1 MYYYIE
7 NKKREERFTMKKTL
21 ILVIGLICAIV
32 LGACS
37 KTDNSES
44 VMTDAIEQTQISSM
58 PSEPEVAVT
67 AANIHIETTT
77 EAATAASVLSGKVI
91 CVDAGHG
98 ITSDTSQE
106 RVSPNSYETKPKYA
120 TGTAGSKMTEEQLT
134 LAVSL
139 KLQQEL
145 EKKGATVVMSRT
157 QHDING
163 IDLGN
168 IRRAEIANEANA
180 QATIRIHAD
189 GLENPAAHGLTV
201 LVPAGSQL
209 ATQAIVEPSL
219 RLGEAIGTACT
230 NATGAYYRGC
240 VERTD
245 LTGFNWST
253 VPVIFLE
260 MGFMTNPEEDALL
273 STDDYQNKMV
283 AGIVSGLETY
293 FAS

>member
-1 MYYYIE
+1 
-7 NKKREERFTMKKTL
+7 MKKL
-21 ILVIGLICAIV
+21 FLSAVSVILSAALVFLLAACGSGENADTTVKNDVIEETSI
-32 LGACS
+32 S
-37 KTDNSES
+37 K
-44 VMTDAIEQTQISSM
+44 M
-58 PSEPEVAVT
+58 PLEPKTAVT

-77 EAATAASVLSGKVI
+77 ETTTAAPSILSGKVI

-106 RVSPNSYETKPKYA
+106 RVSPNNYEMKPKYA
-120 TGTAGSKMTEEQLT
+120 TGTAGSTLTEEQLT

-139 KLQQEL
+139 KLQAEL
-145 EKKGATVVMSRT
+145 EKRGATVVMSRT
-157 QHDING
+157 THDING

-168 IRRAEIANEANA
+168 IRRAEIANQANA
-180 QATIRIHAD
+180 AATIRIHAD
-189 GLENPAAHGLTV
+189 GLENPSAHGLTV

-209 ATQAIVEPSL
+209 ATQDIVAPSR
-219 RLGEAIGTACT
+219 RLGESIGTACV

-260 MGFMTNPEEDALL
+260 MGFMTNPQEDALL
-273 STDDYQNKMV
+273 SSDDYQNKMV
-283 AGIVSGLETY
+283 SGMVTGLEAY
-293 FAS
+293 FSQLG